1 MIMQSNLELAVLY
14 CHFFSYTHAR
24 KIPLFLSLAFTHT
37 HTQTCDQWFRSFYD
51 YTTHFSVHLYSP
63 SLLCPANNTAWT
75 CSSTSPVSTPS
86 TVGGGLSRLHNYTRE
101 LSFL

>member
-37 HTQTCDQWFRSFYD
+37 HTNLRS
-51 YTTHFSVHLYSP
+51 V
-63 SLLCPANNTAWT
+63 
-75 CSSTSPVSTPS
+75 V
-86 TVGGGLSRLHNYTRE
+86 
-101 LSFL
+101 

>member
-37 HTQTCDQWFRSFYD
+37 HTHKPAISGLGAFM
-51 YTTHFSVHLYSP
+51 TTPHILVCISIVQAFCALLITLHGSVHPLLLSP
-63 SLLCPANNTAWT
+63 LPLL
-75 CSSTSPVSTPS
+75 
-86 TVGGGLSRLHNYTRE
+86 
-101 LSFL
+101 